1 MVLVLFMIYAL
12 YSLFFNTINGKTEG
26 KILSG
31 VFRILSMLDIAV
43 QKAALL
49 LSGLKKGA
57 IPETIRGS

>member
-12 YSLFFNTINGKTEG
+12 YSLFFNTINGKIE
-26 KILSG
+26 ILSG

-49 LSGLKKGA
+49 LSGLQKGA
-57 IPETIRGS
+57 VPETIRGS